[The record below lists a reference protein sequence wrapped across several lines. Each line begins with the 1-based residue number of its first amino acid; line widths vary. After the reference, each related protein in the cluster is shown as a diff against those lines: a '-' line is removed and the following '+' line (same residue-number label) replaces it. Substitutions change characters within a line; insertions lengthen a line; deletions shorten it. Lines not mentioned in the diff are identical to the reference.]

1 MEAVDKDKGGMFF
14 VYGYGGTGK
23 TYLYKTMSA
32 ALRSQG
38 EIVLNVASSGI
49 ADLLLEGGRT
59 AHSRFA
65 IPINVVKDSMC
76 HIAADSE
83 LADLIRKSK
92 LIIWDEALM
101 INRHCYEAFDRTL
114 KDICRSDRSTASKQV
129 FGGKVVLF
137 GGDFRQILPVIPNS
151 SRQDVVHATINSS
164 YLWEHCTVERTSVD
178 SSYKDWFHNRFSYWL
193 IPESDDQRAILAP
206 THEMVDII
214 NKRMLSLIPREV
226 KIYESSDSVSV
237 ADADDTNF
245 NLDLYTTDFLNTIK
259 VSGVPHHMLALKIGA
274 PVMCMR
280 NIDQK
285 AGLCNGTRL
294 QILRMGINII
304 EGKIISGGKVGEICA
319 IPRMVITPTDNKMPF
334 KLNRRQFPVQVCFAM
349 TINKSQGQT
358 LSQVGLFLQKPV
370 FSHGQLYVAAS
381 RVKNKK
387 RLKVIFCDEDGNYTN
402 STTNVV
408 YKEVLFRL

>member
-114 KDICRSDRSTASKQV
+114 KDICRSDRSTASKQ
-129 FGGKVVLF
+129 
-137 GGDFRQILPVIPNS
+137 ILPVIPNS

-164 YLWEHCTVERTSVD
+164 YLWEHCTVLKLTVNMRLGGKNDGESTVE
-178 SSYKDWFHNRFSYWL
+178 FSDNML
-193 IPESDDQRAILAP
+193 ILESDD
-206 THEMVDII
+206 HVGDE
-214 NKRMLSLIPREV
+214 
-226 KIYESSDSVSV
+226 KIYESSDSVFV
-237 ADADDTNF
+237 VVVDADDTNF
-245 NLDLYTTDFLNTIK
+245 NLDLYTTDFLNTIN
-259 VSGVPHHMLALKIGA
+259 VSGLLRASDRRSESTPFSNSLTTLPPSVPREA
-274 PVMCMR
+274 P
-280 NIDQK
+280 
-285 AGLCNGTRL
+285 
-294 QILRMGINII
+294 
-304 EGKIISGGKVGEICA
+304 
-319 IPRMVITPTDNKMPF
+319 P
-334 KLNRRQFPVQVCFAM
+334 
-349 TINKSQGQT
+349 
-358 LSQVGLFLQKPV
+358 
-370 FSHGQLYVAAS
+370 
-381 RVKNKK
+381 
-387 RLKVIFCDEDGNYTN
+387 
-402 STTNVV
+402 
-408 YKEVLFRL
+408 